1 MSTSTTKCSRC
12 GADMDAAEVT
22 SDEPWVQRMLDKL
35 AASGLADLC
44 EDCGHADDMKA
55 RASNRE
61 RVARD
66 SWEACVPKEYRGTAT
81 SHPDFPASIHASCR
95 TWLRGEWTGGGDEEP
110 RRLFLGIT
118 GPSGLCKTR
127 IAALMAKRLIW
138 DGMQVLWLN
147 SSRFQWACQH
157 QFDDAVK
164 SEANTWLRRYRS
176 ASWLV
181 FDDIGS
187 LKSSEIVA
195 DELYSLLEHRTSLE
209 MPMIWTSNETIEEML
224 PKLADKPRA
233 RILSR
238 LGGFSNQVTIGKE
251 GK

>member
-1 MSTSTTKCSRC
+1 MSTITKKCSRC

-22 SDEPWVQRMLDKL
+22 SEDPWVQRMLD
-35 AASGLADLC
+35 AATAAGLADLC
-44 EDCGHADDMKA
+44 DDCGEAEGVRA

-66 SWEACVPKEYRGTAT
+66 AWEDSVPKEYRGTIP
-81 SHPDFPASIHASCR
+81 SRPDFPGAIYATCKA
-95 TWLRGEWTGGGDEEP
+95 WARGEWSSGSREP

-138 DGMQVLWLN
+138 DGMRVLWLN

-157 QFDDAVK
+157 QFDDASK
-164 SEANTWLRRYRS
+164 AEANTWLRRYRA

-224 PKLADKPRA
+224 PKLSEKPRA

-238 LGGFSNQVTIGKE
+238 LDGFSNVVTIGKE
-251 GK
+251 GQ

>member
-1 MSTSTTKCSRC
+1 MKKCSQC

-22 SDEPWVQRMLDKL
+22 SDDPWVQRMLDIAT
-35 AASGLADLC
+35 AAGLADIC
-44 EDCGHADDMKA
+44 DQCGDMESAKQA
-55 RASNRE
+55 ASTRE
-61 RVARD
+61 RVAREA
-66 SWEACVPKEYRGTAT
+66 WEACAPKEYRDTTT
-81 SHPDFPASIHASCR
+81 SHPDYRVRIEKHRNAQE
-95 TWLRGEWTGGGDEEP
+95 WLRGKWIDGQP

-127 IAALMAKRLIW
+127 IAALMVKRLIW
-138 DGMQVLWLN
+138 DGMRVLWLN

-164 SEANTWLRRYRS
+164 GEANTWLRRYRA
-176 ASWLV
+176 ASWLI

-195 DELYSLLEHRTSLE
+195 DELYSLLEHRTSLQ
-209 MPMIWTSNETIEEML
+209 MPMIWTSNEEIEEML
-224 PKLADKPRA
+224 PKLTEKPRA

-238 LGGFSNQVTIGKE
+238 LDGFSNQVTIGKE
-251 GK
+251 GR